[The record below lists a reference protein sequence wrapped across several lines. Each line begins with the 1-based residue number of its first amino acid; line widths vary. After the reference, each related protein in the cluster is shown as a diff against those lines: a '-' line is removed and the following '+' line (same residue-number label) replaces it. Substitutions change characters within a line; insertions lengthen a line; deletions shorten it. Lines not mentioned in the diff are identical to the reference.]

1 MSSGLW
7 SVARIITTLATVVA
21 AIIAAGIVLK
31 VLGASSSNDIVN
43 VVVDAASWLSAPFHG
58 LFNLSDNDWQVV
70 LNWGLAA
77 VVYLVVARL
86 VARMLLR

>member
-1 MSSGLW
+1 MSSGVWTL
-7 SVARIITTLATVVA
+7 ARIITTLATVVA

-31 VLGASSSNDIVN
+31 VVGANPHNEIVK

-58 LFNLSDNDWQVV
+58 LFNLNNNDWQIV

-77 VVYLVVARL
+77 VVYLVVARFI
-86 VARMLLR
+86 ARMLVR